1 MSEKTNR
8 VVATAADL
16 PIRRNTVLLAA
27 IMAVNSVVLQLV
39 AAVSSLTFV
48 LVTGFEALL
57 GLGPAIFLT
66 ASALTAFPAGW
77 AMDRFGRVPV
87 IVVGFL
93 LGATGCGL
101 TALGTA
107 SDLAVPVIVGFALVG
122 SSGGVAL
129 LIRTAAGDMYPPHRR
144 ARGIAYVLSGAV
156 VGAILGPAV
165 FSPLFSG
172 KELDPSV
179 LTIPW
184 LGAGA
189 LSLLALVLALN
200 VRPDPKRIAELI
212 APKEDGPPQP
222 AAPLREII
230 RRPGVIPAMLAGMA
244 SMAVMVSVMNLT
256 GYVVVDHREHAQH
269 LVFPIIGAHV
279 FGMYAL
285 VLVIGPLIDRIGG
298 TRALTGGLALM
309 AVSCAGIQ
317 VFEGVWMTGVMLF
330 GLGLGWNVSFVAAT
344 SQLANRTSPVERG
357 KLLGAND
364 FVSAL
369 LGAGLALL
377 GGLVLDVLGV
387 TALAFG
393 AAAIVLLPVFWIYRL
408 RDPVAKRAPPASL
421 RDSPS

>member
-1 MSEKTNR
+1 MRAEP
-8 VVATAADL
+8 ADL
-16 PIRRNTVLLAA
+16 PIRRNTILLAA
-27 IMAVNSVVLQLV
+27 IMAVNSAVLQLV

-77 AMDRFGRVPV
+77 SMDRYGRVPV
-87 IVVGFL
+87 IVVGFI
-93 LGATGCGL
+93 LGAIGCGL

-107 SDLAVPVIVGFALVG
+107 TEQAVPVIVGFALIG
-122 SSGGVAL
+122 SSGGVSL
-129 LIRTAAGDMYPPHRR
+129 LIRTAAGDMYPPDRR

-165 FSPLFSG
+165 FSPIFSG
-172 KELDPSV
+172 KEELEASV

-184 LGAGA
+184 LGAGV
-189 LSLLALVLALN
+189 LSLVALVLAVN
-200 VRPDPKRIAELI
+200 VRPDPKQIGELMAPAAE
-212 APKEDGPPQP
+212 GPAQP
-222 AAPLREII
+222 AAPLSEIVK
-230 RRPGVIPAMLAGMA
+230 RPGVIPALLAGFA

-256 GYVVVDHREHAQH
+256 GYVVVDHRDHAQH
-269 LVFPIIGAHV
+269 LIFPIIGAHV
-279 FGMYAL
+279 LGMYAL
-285 VLVIGPLIDRIGG
+285 VLVIGPLIDRIGR
-298 TRALTGGLALM
+298 TRALAIGLIVM

-317 VFEGVWMTGVMLF
+317 VFEGVWMTGVLLF

-344 SQLANRTSPVERG
+344 AQLADRTAPAERG

-364 FVSAL
+364 LGSAL

-377 GGLVLDVLGV
+377 GGVALDLLGV

-393 AAAIVLLPVFWIYRL
+393 AAALVLLPVFWIYRL
-408 RDPVAKRAPPASL
+408 REARPGEFDATPLAL
-421 RDSPS
+421 RDRAAE